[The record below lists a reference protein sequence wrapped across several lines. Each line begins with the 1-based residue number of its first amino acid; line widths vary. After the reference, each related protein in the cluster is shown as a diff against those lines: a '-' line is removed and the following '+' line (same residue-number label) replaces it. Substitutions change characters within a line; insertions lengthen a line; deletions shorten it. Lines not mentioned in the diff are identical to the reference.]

1 MKMASLVEQRFVEEI
16 LTSEGARLLK
26 NQEAAFAARLHFR
39 SHNIVS
45 RRKTGV
51 TAGAEYSG
59 KLAITHTAY
68 ERFLDLKAMKY
79 GSKIVRRNRKIHN
92 RFVWGHFNS
101 IAYRL
106 ANDFTASVSTRIRAE
121 LENK

>member
-1 MKMASLVEQRFVEEI
+1 MASLVEQRFVAEI
-16 LTSEGARLLK
+16 LTSEGERLLT
-26 NQEAAFAARLHFR
+26 NQEAAFSARLHFH
-39 SHNIVS
+39 SNNIVA
-45 RRKTGV
+45 RRV
-51 TAGAEYSG
+51 AEVSAGADYSG
-59 KLAITHTAY
+59 KLALTHTAY

-92 RFVWGHFNS
+92 RFIWGHFNS

-106 ANDFTASVSTRIRAE
+106 ANDLTRDVAARIRSE

>member
-1 MKMASLVEQRFVEEI
+1 MASLVEQRFVEEI
-16 LTSEGARLLK
+16 LTNEGARLLT
-26 NQEAAFAARLHFR
+26 NQEAAFAARLHFH
-39 SHNIVS
+39 SKNIVA
-45 RRKTGV
+45 RREAEV
-51 TAGAEYSG
+51 SSGAAYSG
-59 KLAITHTAY
+59 KLALTHTAY

-92 RFVWGHFNS
+92 RFIWGHFNS

-106 ANDFTASVSTRIRAE
+106 ANDFTENVAARIRSE

>member
-1 MKMASLVEQRFVEEI
+1 MASLVEQRFVEEI
-16 LTSEGARLLK
+16 LTSEGARLLT
-26 NQEAAFAARLHFR
+26 NQEAAFSARLHFH
-39 SHNIVS
+39 SKNIVS
-45 RRKTGV
+45 RREAEV
-51 TAGAEYSG
+51 SAGAGYSG
-59 KLAITHTAY
+59 KLALIHTAY

-79 GSKIVRRNRKIHN
+79 GSTVVRRNRKIHN

-106 ANDFTASVSTRIRAE
+106 ANDLTQNVANRIRSE